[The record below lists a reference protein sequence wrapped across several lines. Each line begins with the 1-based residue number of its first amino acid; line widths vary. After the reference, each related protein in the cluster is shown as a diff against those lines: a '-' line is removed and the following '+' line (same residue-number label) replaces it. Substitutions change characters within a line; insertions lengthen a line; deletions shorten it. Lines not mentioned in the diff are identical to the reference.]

1 MNPILWGPRQFP
13 LLELETTLKDAQ
25 GRVCDVL
32 STRFGFREF
41 TTRGMDILWNGV
53 PYRGYARGACN
64 AFGRLDEAR
73 HRRLDTEIWY
83 DFCDEQGL
91 PCSFTSANCPF
102 GQMEARFFGNDVY
115 WQTKEQSD
123 CAMVDA
129 YGHHPS
135 IFLWYVSNEFWII
148 NDRRAYDLIAP
159 SVKALR
165 TKDPTRFV
173 ETGSDLDCRGLTQIL
188 STHYPVAG
196 CTFDPATWY
205 PDMFYWRPS

>member
-1 MNPILWGPRQFP
+1 MPRVVNSLNP
-13 LLELETTLKDAQ
+13 K
-25 GRVCDVL
+25 RVERT
-32 STRFGFREF
+32 SQTRPCASFSVVSNSRSGIRY
-41 TTRGMDILWNGV
+41 
-53 PYRGYARGACN
+53 P
-64 AFGRLDEAR
+64 
-73 HRRLDTEIWY
+73 EIWY

-102 GQMEARFFGNDVY
+102 GQMEARFLGNDVY

-165 TKDPTRFV
+165 AKDPTRFV

-205 PDMFYWRPS
+205 PDMFYWRPIGRDFTVGAGVPVGQTKTGRRTSRS